1 MQVKWHL
8 VSRYAGSYCRCRVMR
23 VVDGVVLCGSFVG
36 VTLRGLSEV
45 SRYAGFRWC
54 VACLLCFLLMGGCV
68 VLWWCRGCFCGHLR
82 PLAGWGVGVYVG
94 AFDRSTRWVSGV

>member
-1 MQVKWHL
+1 MQVKWRL

-54 VACLLCFLLMGGCV
+54 CVFALFPPYGWVCCIVVVSWLFLWALTAACGVGGGC
-68 VLWWCRGCFCGHLR
+68 LRGGF
-82 PLAGWGVGVYVG
+82 
-94 AFDRSTRWVSGV
+94 